1 VSQLFL
7 LRQQRRRQP
16 QARLPFHQQLR
27 NRSTE
32 HNGYNSRMRAVVS
45 HQGSVSLVERD
56 IPSGDGELIRV
67 TSSGICGSDLHL
79 ISLGLSGIVLGHEFG
94 GLTESGQLVA
104 VRPTGEC
111 GHCTECKRALP
122 HMCKMAAASLHGTSI
137 DGGLAEFVRV
147 EKSRLIAIPANVNAD
162 VVALVE
168 PLAVVVHGINRIPIS
183 SGMTAIVVGAGSI
196 GLLAAAVLV
205 DRGIEVDIVTRH
217 PHQTSAA
224 ETLGARPISTPGKN
238 YDFSFDAVCT
248 QQSFDACLE
257 ATRPR
262 GSIVEFGMVWSPV
275 GISNTMMLKE
285 ISVIPSMFYSHD
297 HEHHD
302 FEEAV
307 SVLSRNP
314 HFAEALITHR
324 YSLDDV
330 AEAFA
335 TATDRAS
342 GAIKVHFF
350 TN

>member
-1 VSQLFL
+1 
-7 LRQQRRRQP
+7 
-16 QARLPFHQQLR
+16 
-27 NRSTE
+27 
-32 HNGYNSRMRAVVS
+32 MRAVVS

-56 IPSGDGELIRV
+56 IPSGEGELIRV

-94 GLTESGQLVA
+94 GVTESGQLVA

-111 GHCTECKRALP
+111 GSCEECKRALP
-122 HMCKMAAASLHGTSI
+122 HTCKMAAASLHGTSI

-147 EKSRLIAIPANVNAD
+147 EKSRLIAVPASVNAD

-183 SGMTAIVVGAGSI
+183 RGMSAIVVGAGSI
-196 GLLAAAVLV
+196 GLLTAAVLV

-217 PHQTSAA
+217 PHQTQAA
-224 ETLGARPISTPGKN
+224 EALGARPISTPGNN

-248 QQSFDACLE
+248 QQSFDACVS

-275 GISNTMMLKE
+275 ALSNTLMLKE
-285 ISVIPSMFYSHD
+285 ISVIPSIFYSHD

-307 SVLSRNP
+307 DVLSRNP
-314 HFAEALITHR
+314 HLAEALITHR
-324 YSLDDV
+324 YSLDD
-330 AEAFA
+330 AAKAFD
-335 TATDRAS
+335 TANDRAS

>member
-1 VSQLFL
+1 
-7 LRQQRRRQP
+7 
-16 QARLPFHQQLR
+16 
-27 NRSTE
+27 
-32 HNGYNSRMRAVVS
+32 MRAVVS
-45 HQGSVSLVERD
+45 HEGSVSVIDKE
-56 IPSGDGELIRV
+56 IPDGDGELIRV

-94 GLTESGQLVA
+94 GFTESGQLVA

-111 GHCTECKRALP
+111 GHCAECARQLP
-122 HMCKMAAASLHGTSI
+122 HMCTMAAASLHGTSI

-147 EKSRLIAIPANVNAD
+147 EKSRLVLVPPNVKPDA
-162 VVALVE
+162 VALVE
-168 PLAVVVHGINRIPIS
+168 PLAVVVHGIRRIPIAT
-183 SGMTAIVVGAGSI
+183 GMTAIVVGAGSI

-205 DRGIEVDIVTRH
+205 DKGIEVDIVTRH
-217 PHQTSAA
+217 PHQTAAA
-224 ETLGARPISTPGKN
+224 EALGARPIPTPGSN

-248 QQSFDACLE
+248 QQSFDACIE

-275 GISNTMMLKE
+275 GLSNTLMLKE

-302 FEEAV
+302 FEAAV
-307 SVLSRNP
+307 DVLSRNP
-314 HFAEALITHR
+314 QIAETLVTHR
-324 YSLDDV
+324 FPLEKA
-330 AEAFA
+330 AEAFD
-335 TATDRAS
+335 TAIDRAS